1 MRSEMRSKPIVSAAS
16 ILLLVSLL
24 IALVAVRAPVAE
36 GDEARQL
43 LATALAQIEAPGPGQ
58 VVHQSYTLYHRG
70 PPPSLEPADPYHLP
84 YKAIWPAR
92 QLEDTWLEIDA
103 QGETVRWRTQLRSED
118 GELLQDL
125 MFDHGVETDYFPQE
139 DKAYRYAMQA
149 SPFRDERVALIED
162 FLKQEDLSRRQTI
175 APDGRSVISVYTKA
189 IDLDGATWASQ
200 GIEAAL
206 LSFSRP
212 FVADLQP
219 RSQATRLDFDPASF
233 APIGE
238 ARVVWDRAGAEHV
251 VSYRTLSEPDF
262 VSDGA
267 AQADTVFRQEI
278 PEHAFQDSFSAP
290 AGTRSLAGLDEILQY
305 VGFPIYALDDS
316 TAALQLAAATL
327 TIPDPASPLPDSV
340 PAIEWAA
347 SLGAGVQ
354 TIYVNQDNTAKL
366 TVIQGPVGAMRDV
379 LRRAR
384 PAWTGAERIKLWLG
398 DEQVGAWEL
407 DGLDPHRVRYVVEA
421 ENTILYLN
429 GQELAAEQV
438 LELLQSFAPAK

>member
-1 MRSEMRSKPIVSAAS
+1 MRSKPIIGAAG
-16 ILLLVSLL
+16 ILILASLL
-24 IALVAVRAPVAE
+24 IALVVVGVPVAE
-36 GDEARQL
+36 GREARQVL
-43 LATALAQIEAPGPGQ
+43 QAVLAQIETPEPGQ
-58 VVHQSYTLYHRG
+58 IVHLSYTWYHRG
-70 PPPSLEPADPYHLP
+70 PPAGLEPADPYHLP
-84 YKAIWPAR
+84 YKEIWPVR
-92 QLEDTWLEIDA
+92 QIEDTWLEVDA
-103 QGETVRWRTQLRSED
+103 QGETVRWRTQLRSEE

-125 MFDHGVETDYFPQE
+125 MFDHGVETDYSPQE

-162 FLKQEDLSRRQTI
+162 FLEQEGLSRRQTL
-175 APDGRSVISVYTKA
+175 APDGRPVISVYTQA

-219 RSQATRLDFDPASF
+219 RSQGTRLDFDPASF

-251 VSYRTLSEPDF
+251 VSYRTLSEPNF

-267 AQADTVFRQEI
+267 AQADRVFRQEI

-290 AGTRSLAGLDEILQY
+290 AGTRSLVGLGGILQH
-305 VGFPIYALDDS
+305 VGFPMYVLDDS
-316 TAALQLAAATL
+316 TAALQLVAASL
-327 TIPDPASPLPDSV
+327 TIPDPANPLPGFV
-340 PAIEWAA
+340 PSIEWAA
-347 SLGAGVQ
+347 ASFGAGVQ

-366 TVIQGPVGAMRDV
+366 TVIQGPIAPMRDM
-379 LRRAR
+379 LRRVR

-398 DEQVGAWEL
+398 DEQVEAWEL
-407 DGLDPHRVRYVVEA
+407 NGLDPHRVHYIVEA
-421 ENTILYLN
+421 EDTILYLS

-438 LELLQSFAPAK
+438 LELLQSFAPAR

>member
-1 MRSEMRSKPIVSAAS
+1 MRSKPIVGAAG
-16 ILLLVSLL
+16 ILILASLL
-24 IALVAVRAPVAE
+24 IALVAVAVPVAE
-36 GDEARQL
+36 GREARQVL
-43 LATALAQIEAPGPGQ
+43 QTALALIETPKPGQ
-58 VVHQSYTLYHRG
+58 IVHLSYTLYHRG
-70 PPPSLEPADPYHLP
+70 PPAGLEPGDPYHLP
-84 YKAIWPAR
+84 YQEIWPAR
-92 QLEDTWLEIDA
+92 QIEDTWLEIDA

-125 MFDHGVETDYFPQE
+125 MFDHGVETDYSPQE

-149 SPFRDERVALIED
+149 NPFRDERVALIED
-162 FLKQEDLSRRQTI
+162 FLEQEDLSRRQTI
-175 APDGRSVISVYTKA
+175 APDGRSVMSVYSKA

-327 TIPDPASPLPDSV
+327 TIPNPASPLPGSV
-340 PAIEWAA
+340 PGIEWAA

-354 TIYVNQDNTAKL
+354 MIYVNQDNTAKL
-366 TVIQGPVGAMRDV
+366 TVIQGPVGAMSDA

-384 PAWTGAERIKLWLG
+384 PAWTRAERIKLWLG

-421 ENTILYLN
+421 EDTILYLN